1 MAKSFNFTFAFAAC
15 TGAFLLS
22 FMSLEVL
29 SDISTN
35 SNVSRYTFSWP
46 YTDDDKMKPRGGTTV
61 GAPLRLSSAPSSHW
75 TQLQAPS
82 LTKKEKD
89 RKAILAMQGPYRASF
104 DFLESVGYL
113 SDYVPPRPYQSWGTE
128 YVYVVDEE
136 EDFIS
141 LQHILVMF
149 MQDEEDKIKGPF
161 VIKHWRQDW
170 KYENRL
176 LVEYKGQDTWL
187 PRQLGKKEAEGTWTQ
202 AVFQVDDSPR
212 YESFGRWEH
221 EGGVSTW
228 ESMQT
233 WRPLPR
239 REFSV
244 RDDYDAL
251 VGTNRHTITPSG
263 WIHEERNFKAKG
275 SNGEVSS
282 IIAQELGFNRYER
295 IDGHDFSAGDKYWE
309 NTAVFWSLVRDRWA
323 EIFRGKKSFSISR
336 DADGTSMLFSM
347 MALANSIDS
356 GELSDEKE
364 IKKEIGKRFI
374 KYVETTDF

>member
-1 MAKSFNFTFAFAAC
+1 MAKSFNFTFAFAAY

-35 SNVSRYTFSWP
+35 SNVSRYTFSWL

-75 TQLQAPS
+75 TQLQAPN

-113 SDYVPPRPYQSWGTE
+113 GDYVPPRPYQSWGTE
-128 YVYVVDEE
+128 YVYVVNEE

-202 AVFQVDDSPR
+202 AVFRSMTPLDMRVLGIGNMRVVCRLGKACKPGDLCPE
-212 YESFGRWEH
+212 ES
-221 EGGVSTW
+221 SA
-228 ESMQT
+228 
-233 WRPLPR
+233 
-239 REFSV
+239 SV
-244 RDDYDAL
+244 
-251 VGTNRHTITPSG
+251 TTTTP
-263 WIHEERNFKAKG
+263 WLAP
-275 SNGEVSS
+275 
-282 IIAQELGFNRYER
+282 IATQ
-295 IDGHDFSAGDKYWE
+295 
-309 NTAVFWSLVRDRWA
+309 
-323 EIFRGKKSFSISR
+323 
-336 DADGTSMLFSM
+336 
-347 MALANSIDS
+347 
-356 GELSDEKE
+356 
-364 IKKEIGKRFI
+364 
-374 KYVETTDF
+374 